1 MLPGAP
7 EPLPPGTYTN
17 EIQAASVPSNLT
29 VILLDSFNTGFF
41 DQAFVRSQVL
51 KFLQTI
57 QVQDRVAL
65 YALGAYLRVLHE
77 FSSDSSSLA
86 ESLRNY
92 LGEHALDMDAAR
104 TESIGALHKDL
115 EAGAA
120 AEGID
125 DSRPFAQDH
134 GHPTAEALRM
144 IADHVGWR
152 PGRKNLVW
160 ISGSFWFGI
169 ETNNLQKTPDGRKI
183 PFATD
188 VELAMRALNSANV
201 AVYAVDARGLV
212 DGGTFGASQ
221 SSSVNKTW
229 QISGPCKAWRG
240 ARANFFLQCECHQ
253 DFDPADH

>member
-1 MLPGAP
+1 M
-7 EPLPPGTYTN
+7 
-17 EIQAASVPSNLT
+17 
-29 VILLDSFNTGFF
+29 
-41 DQAFVRSQVL
+41 
-51 KFLQTI
+51 
-57 QVQDRVAL
+57 AL

-125 DSRPFAQDH
+125 DSHPFAKTT
-134 GHPTAEALRM
+134 GILRRGAVK
-144 IADHVGWR
+144 IADHVGSL

-160 ISGSFWFGI
+160 ISGSFPFSI

-188 VELAMRALNSANV
+188 VELPRSGEQGEVDVFRWMRARLL
-201 AVYAVDARGLV
+201 DAARSSERVVERRTRHGKYRGH
-212 DGGTFGASQ
+212 A
-221 SSSVNKTW
+221 K
-229 QISGPCKAWRG
+229 RG
-240 ARANFFLQCECHQ
+240 AAHGRNCFLQ
-253 DFDPADH
+253 ANAIKT